1 MDADEGSWGKM
12 RRNKDRLMQMMA
24 NKGIADDGK

>member
-12 RRNKDRLMQMMA
+12 KRNKGRLMQMMA
-24 NKGIADDGK
+24 KKGR

>member
-12 RRNKDRLMQMMA
+12 RRNKGRLMQMMA
-24 NKGIADDGK
+24 NRGR

>member
-12 RRNKDRLMQMMA
+12 RRNKGRLMQMMA
-24 NKGIADDGK
+24 NKGR